1 MRKSVVIDC
10 LPETVHRYSSD
21 WAVVAVDVIRAT
33 TTAVTAAA
41 SGRRCFPAPT
51 VEAALSLARSLNHP
65 LLAGESGGMMPA
77 AFEMNNSP
85 ADLVLRTD
93 LHRPLVLVST
103 SGTKLIHHAATRRA
117 VYVACFRNCSAL
129 ADHLAEHHPHVAVIG
144 AGRRDEFRE
153 EDQMCCAWIAAR
165 LMARGYQPGN
175 QETQGLVN
183 RWKNAPPNACL
194 MSRSIDYLLRTGQL
208 KDLDFILS
216 HIDDLRGVFAV
227 EAGEVKMVQ
236 SEPASSPSLAAGLAE
251 SPAIAIQA

>member
-21 WAVVAVDVIRAT
+21 WTVVAVDVIRAT

-51 VEAALSLARSLNHP
+51 VEAALALAGKLNHP
-65 LLAGESGGMMPA
+65 VLAGESAGTMPA

-85 ADLVLRTD
+85 AELVLRTD

-103 SGTKLIHHAATRRA
+103 SGTKLIHHAATRFA
-117 VYVACFRNCSAL
+117 VYLACFRDYSAL
-129 ADHLAEHHPHVAVIG
+129 ADHLADRHPHVAVIG

-175 QETQGLVN
+175 PKTKELVR
-183 RWKNAPPNACL
+183 RWENAPPKACL
-194 MSRSIDYLLRTGQL
+194 MSRSVDYLLRSGQL
-208 KDLDFILS
+208 KDLDFILK
-216 HIDDLRGVFAV
+216 HIDDLNCVFSV
-227 EAGEVKMVQ
+227 EAGEVRMIQ
-236 SEPASSPSLAAGLAE
+236 TEPASSPIAAGFNE
-251 SPAIAIQA
+251 SPAVGIQA